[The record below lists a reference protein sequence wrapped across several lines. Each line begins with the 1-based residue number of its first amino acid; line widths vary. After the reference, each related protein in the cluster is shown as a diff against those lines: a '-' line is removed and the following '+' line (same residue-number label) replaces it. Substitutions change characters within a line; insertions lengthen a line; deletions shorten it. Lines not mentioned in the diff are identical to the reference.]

1 MGIQSPFFAD
11 QGPDSVGLYG
21 FVTKTLELPLRK
33 RLHKTYQNLQQA
45 EKQIVLLHFLL
56 DRSDAV
62 LRTLQV
68 LVGAS
73 LLAKAGGGK
82 VSAS

>member
-45 EKQIVLLHFLL
+45 EK
-56 DRSDAV
+56 
-62 LRTLQV
+62 
-68 LVGAS
+68 
-73 LLAKAGGGK
+73 
-82 VSAS
+82 